1 MKAARGKA
9 FIIRSKSNPAV
20 RMWCI
25 RARHERPRQAEIAAF
40 IGQYNRR
47 HYHESLN
54 NLTPV
59 EAYLGRGQTIL
70 MERERIKR

>member
-1 MKAARGKA
+1 MH
-9 FIIRSKSNPAV
+9 P
-20 RMWCI
+20 

-40 IGQYNRR
+40 VGQYNRR

-59 EAYLGRGQTIL
+59 EAYFGRGQTIL
-70 MERERIKR
+70 MERERIKRRAIQQRRLMHQ